1 MKNGVEYDINGK
13 AVYGVYVS
21 GQKKLYFNAK
31 VYKDEEEAIIYML
44 HEMKHALDDNEKSI
58 GFDSKTS
65 NIGVGG
71 NEGATQRFATDMA
84 EAILNIQIPETLHNS
99 LGIQINT
106 NLDEYQIEDKLNEL
120 FCKAIGVS
128 RADFLQAQNEESKEA
143 FNRMI
148 EKFNRYASYEDF
160 RKALDGIYNIQE
172 ETWVDENGNLLEDEA
187 KPTQEQTDR
196 AKALIKI
203 CETQNVQYIQM
214 TDIKKLEELKEDFI
228 MPMNEY
234 GEIVRNDNDLQ
245 NRSINQIIDE
255 SMDAKEMLYQEDYL
269 KYQEFLTNG
278 LDLGNNELVFISGL
292 GGFPFDTIFE
302 GETTMKELL
311 KDSSKPFTEKI
322 YVRSDDTYKV
332 AEISFDING
341 TIKIGNFGNVESL
354 DDIVEDIEHSEV
366 IGNAPEYVRILELQG
381 KDEKAQKIQA
391 KYEYYQQNKSR
402 IDEIKKIRNQK
413 NNQASEIEMLAK
425 QMYSGDTDGIT
436 AKDQIDNFDF
446 DGPSFGEVERTG
458 VVILKEDLQEI
469 SEDPQSIES
478 RRKVLDDLNR
488 AQSNDLEQ
496 ENQNEQGE

>member
-65 NIGVGG
+65 NMGVGG

-84 EAILNIQIPETLHNS
+84 EAILNIQIPETLHSS

-148 EKFNRYASYEDF
+148 DKFNRYASYEDF

-172 ETWVDENGNLLEDEA
+172 ETWIDENGNLLEDEA

-203 CETQNVQYIQM
+203 CETQIVQYIQR
-214 TDIKKLEELKEDFI
+214 TDIKKLEELKDDFI

-234 GEIVRNDNDLQ
+234 GEIVRNTSDSQ
-245 NRSINQIIDE
+245 NENTNQIIDRN
-255 SMDAKEMLYQEDYL
+255 MNDKEMLYQEDYL
-269 KYQEFLTNG
+269 KYQEFLRNG
-278 LDLGNNELVFISGL
+278 IDLGDSELVFISGL
-292 GGFPFDTIFE
+292 GGLSFDKVFE
-302 GETTMKELL
+302 GDTTIKDLL
-311 KDSSKPFTEKI
+311 ENAEEPFTEKI
-322 YVRSDDTYKV
+322 YVRSGNTYKV

-341 TIKIGNFGNVESL
+341 TVKLGDFENIESL
-354 DDIVEDIEHSEV
+354 DDILEHIEHSEV
-366 IGNAPEYVRILELQG
+366 IGNAPEYIKILQLQG
-381 KDEKAQKIQA
+381 KDEKAQEIQA
-391 KYEYYQQNKSR
+391 KYEYYQQNESR
-402 IDEIKKIRNQK
+402 IDEIRQSFGQK
-413 NNQASEIEMLAK
+413 SSQLSEIEMLME
-425 QMYSGDTDGIT
+425 QMRNGDIQHDTFELDTIDG
-436 AKDQIDNFDF
+436 DNPYKVNP
-446 DGPSFGEVERTG
+446 DGSIILQED
-458 VVILKEDLQEI
+458 LKEM
-469 SEDPQSIES
+469 SEDPKSIEA
-478 RRKVLDDLNR
+478 RKKVLDDLIN

-496 ENQNEQGE
+496 ENQKEQGE

>member
-148 EKFNRYASYEDF
+148 DKFNRYASYEDF

-203 CETQNVQYIQM
+203 CETQIVQYIQM

-269 KYQEFLTNG
+269 KYQKFLTNG

-354 DDIVEDIEHSEV
+354 DDIVEYIEHSEV

-391 KYEYYQQNKSR
+391 KYEYYQQNESR
-402 IDEIKKIRNQK
+402 IDEIRQSFGQK
-413 NNQASEIEMLAK
+413 SSQLSETEMLME
-425 QMYSGDTDGIT
+425 QMRNGDIQHDAFELDTINGDNLYKVNPDGNIILQE
-436 AKDQIDNFDF
+436 D
-446 DGPSFGEVERTG
+446 
-458 VVILKEDLQEI
+458 LKEM
-469 SEDPQSIES
+469 SEDPKSIEA
-478 RRKVLDDLNR
+478 RKKVLDDLIN

-496 ENQNEQGE
+496 ENQKEKGE

>member
-203 CETQNVQYIQM
+203 CETQIVQYIQM

-302 GETTMKELL
+302 GETTM
-311 KDSSKPFTEKI
+311 
-322 YVRSDDTYKV
+322 
-332 AEISFDING
+332 
-341 TIKIGNFGNVESL
+341 
-354 DDIVEDIEHSEV
+354 
-366 IGNAPEYVRILELQG
+366 Q
-381 KDEKAQKIQA
+381 
-391 KYEYYQQNKSR
+391 
-402 IDEIKKIRNQK
+402 
-413 NNQASEIEMLAK
+413 
-425 QMYSGDTDGIT
+425 
-436 AKDQIDNFDF
+436 
-446 DGPSFGEVERTG
+446 
-458 VVILKEDLQEI
+458 
-469 SEDPQSIES
+469 
-478 RRKVLDDLNR
+478 
-488 AQSNDLEQ
+488 
-496 ENQNEQGE
+496 